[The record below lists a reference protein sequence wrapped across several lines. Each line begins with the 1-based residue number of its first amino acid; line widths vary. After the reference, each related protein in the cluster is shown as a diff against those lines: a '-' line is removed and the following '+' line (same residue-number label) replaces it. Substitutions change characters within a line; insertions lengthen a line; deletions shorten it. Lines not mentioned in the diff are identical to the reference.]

1 MKRKN
6 KPHSFSK
13 QILDFYFAMPK
24 TMELPN
30 GVTTI
35 YPFDNVET
43 KRVMQTFFN
52 KYYDDIKPRTYL
64 IGINPGR
71 LGSGITGIG
80 FADAY
85 HLEKYCDIP
94 NSFDKRVEISAAFM
108 FEVMEAYGGVEK
120 FYKDFFFTTVM
131 PLGLLKDEK
140 NYNYYDDLKTQDALE
155 PFITET
161 LLSQMALPQAKPNI
175 ICVGTGKNVKYL
187 NAFNDKHKC
196 FESIEVVPHPRWVM
210 QYRRKEKEKY
220 IQVYLDALKKVN
232 L

>member
-1 MKRKN
+1 MT
-6 KPHSFSK
+6 FSK
-13 QILDFYFAMPK
+13 HILDFYFSLPK
-24 TMELPN
+24 ETPLPN

-35 YPFDNVET
+35 YPFDNSET
-43 KRVMQTFFN
+43 RRVMQTFFDT
-52 KYYDDIKPRTYL
+52 YYNDTNPRTYL
-64 IGINPGR
+64 VGINPGR

-131 PLGLLKDEK
+131 PLGLLKDGK
-140 NYNYYDDLKTQDALE
+140 NYNYYDDKETQDALE
-155 PFITET
+155 PYIRKT
-161 LLSQMALPQAKPNI
+161 LLEQMALPQAKPNI
-175 ICVGTGKNVKYL
+175 ICVGTGKNFKYL
-187 NAFNDKHKC
+187 KAFNDKHQC

-210 QYRRKEKEKY
+210 QYRRKEKQKY
-220 IQVYLDALKKVN
+220 IDMYLNVLVKS